1 VCGLCAAAAV
11 VLRPGHALWLGGQ
24 GAAAAPRQRHVCRQQ
39 VSDGVRG
46 LVVPDLPRSS
56 DTDLDESQQRAHD
69 LVLRGE
75 SVLITGGAGVGK
87 SSTLRSIIQSLKD
100 KYGDAHKEKVAVSAA
115 TGCAAIVI
123 DGYTLHHIAGVQVP
137 HYTFD
142 FFKMRARTEFWKG
155 LEVLIIDEISMIS
168 GEFLDNMDMHLRT
181 MRDSEE
187 PFGGLQLVLCGD
199 PYQLTPI
206 EPSFGDGDV
215 RGLDMDELQNDRA
228 VLIGWNDSRKELFL
242 NRGMFFHSD
251 AFWRLGTKT
260 VELHTHHRQESA
272 EYHEALEVLRSGGTA
287 SQLQGAIDF
296 FNKRVRP
303 EEDESAV
310 RMVATIAM
318 MRDINTERLG
328 HVQGESRTLEAVDK
342 VVPEWDI
349 EDHPGRRG
357 LYYPETPETVL
368 RQSAFFEDLSG
379 GCPALKN
386 LELKVGARV
395 MLVANLFPVH
405 ERLVNGQAGEVTG
418 ISRPGEENW
427 VDVNFDDVG
436 PQRIHPHWFESSIPG
451 LGSCLRWQVPLQ
463 LAWAITHHRSQGQ
476 TLSKVRVD
484 PYAFADGLLYVALS
498 RCRTIEGLEL
508 TEEILPEDAT
518 VNPDATTFMECHGDP
533 SAQEKLGTWQQKP
546 VPDSLWEAMGTA
558 VARE

>member
-11 VLRPGHALWLGGQ
+11 VLRPGHALWLGAR
-24 GAAAAPRQRHVCRQQ
+24 GATAAPRQRHVCRQQ

-328 HVQGESRTLEAVDK
+328 HVQGESRTLEAVDQ

-349 EDHPGRRG
+349 KDHPERKG
-357 LYYPETPETVL
+357 LYDDPETVL
-368 RQSAFFEDLSG
+368 RQSAFFEDFTG
-379 GCPALKN
+379 GCPALKD

-395 MLVANLFPVH
+395 MLVANLPSIH

-418 ISRPGEENW
+418 ISPLGEADW
-427 VDVNFDDVG
+427 VDVNFDDIG
-436 PQRIHPHWFESSIPG
+436 PKRIFPYLFESVIPG
-451 LGSCLRWQVPLQ
+451 LGSCFRSQIPLQ

-476 TLSKVRVD
+476 SFTKVRID
-484 PYAFADGLLYVALS
+484 PYAFTDGLLYLALS

-508 TEEILPEDAT
+508 TKDILPEYVIVNQDAM
-518 VNPDATTFMECHGDP
+518 TFMKSQGDP
-533 SAQEKLGTWQQKP
+533 RAQEMLGTWMQRP
-546 VPDSLWEAMGTA
+546 PPDSLFSAQFYQLEP
-558 VARE
+558 VEK